1 MPLPVVL
8 LGLGLI
14 SQTAPPSPKQDQN
27 IPEEDAAVKPKD
39 YTFNPLQSVHEL
51 KAGDYYFHRGKLP
64 AAAARYIEA
73 TRWNPQ
79 NAEAWFKLGI
89 AEEKQDDA
97 KQARMAYEK
106 LISLEPDSKRAN
118 EARKH
123 LEELH

>member
-1 MPLPVVL
+1 MALLVVL
-8 LGLGLI
+8 LGLGWLA
-14 SQTAPPSPKQDQN
+14 QTAPPAPKQDQN

-39 YTFNPLQSVHEL
+39 YTFNPLQAVHEL

-64 AAAARYIEA
+64 AAAARYTEA

-79 NAEAWFKLGI
+79 NAEAWFKLGL

-106 LISLEPDSKRAN
+106 LISLEPNSKRAS

-123 LEELH
+123 LEQLH